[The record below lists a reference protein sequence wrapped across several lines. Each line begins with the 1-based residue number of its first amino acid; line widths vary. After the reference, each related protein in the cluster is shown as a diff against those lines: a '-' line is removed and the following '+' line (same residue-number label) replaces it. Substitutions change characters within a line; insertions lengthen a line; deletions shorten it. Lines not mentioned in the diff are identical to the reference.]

1 MMCGKIQ
8 EQRAFSNQQSEVSA
22 AILHDL
28 TKIDAE
34 TDRYFKS
41 AIDTIFD
48 KIEADIQ
55 PGQVLPSM
63 PALNCINTVSEALLE
78 PGDP

>member
-34 TDRYFKS
+34 TDRYFRS

-55 PGQVLPSM
+55 PG
-63 PALNCINTVSEALLE
+63 
-78 PGDP
+78 